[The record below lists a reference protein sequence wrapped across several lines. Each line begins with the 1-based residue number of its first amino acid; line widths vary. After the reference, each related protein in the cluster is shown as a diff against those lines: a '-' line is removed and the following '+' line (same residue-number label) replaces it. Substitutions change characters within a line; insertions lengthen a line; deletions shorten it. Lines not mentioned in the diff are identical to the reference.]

1 MRRILANKYVEI
13 PIHYI
18 LSIIVIFFLGTLPQ
32 LFIGMKLDVTNYFN
46 TIVSTFSRFFDNSS
60 FTYSHY
66 NKELFPQIFIQYKET
81 VFIFSISFLVSII
94 ASFLIVYL
102 ILKTSSKTKER
113 VKMVFEFLESIPDIL
128 LIIGLQ
134 LLIVWIYKKTN
145 LLIMNIARVG
155 DESIVF
161 LPVLCLSLPTIL
173 MFTKLLLFRFE
184 MELQKDYV
192 LLARAKGFDKLYILN
207 RHILRNVLLSMLY
220 FSKTN
225 IWFMLSNLYIIE
237 YLFNISGIF
246 LFLKEYPN
254 PEIFTLAL
262 ILIYTPIFIIF
273 KLFDIFIPNELK
285 GDT

>member
-66 NKELFPQIFIQYKET
+66 NKDLFPQIFIQYKET

-155 DESIVF
+155 NENIVF

-237 YLFNISGIF
+237 YFFNISGIF

-254 PEIFTLAL
+254 PEIFTIAL
-262 ILIYTPIFIIF
+262 ILIYTPIFIAF